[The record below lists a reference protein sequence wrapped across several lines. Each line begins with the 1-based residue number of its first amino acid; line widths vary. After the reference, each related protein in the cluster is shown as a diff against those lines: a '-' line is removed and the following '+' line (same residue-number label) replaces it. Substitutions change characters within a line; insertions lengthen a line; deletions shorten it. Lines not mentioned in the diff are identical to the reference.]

1 MSENLYK
8 AKYTKD
14 RGKLIMNIKKV
25 YSMDKAIQLVN
36 MGNSIL
42 HYEENHKN
50 KKLKVFC
57 FMNTDKLNDDWKRL
71 K

>member
-1 MSENLYK
+1 M
-8 AKYTKD
+8 
-14 RGKLIMNIKKV
+14 GIKKV

-42 HYEENHKN
+42 YDEENYKN

-57 FMNTDKLNDDWKRL
+57 FINTDKLNKDWKNL